1 MIEVSCAL
9 IVEQGRI
16 LIAQNRAT
24 SDHPGKWEFPGGKL
38 KKGET
43 PEQSIVREIFEELNL
58 QVKVIRKL
66 EVVAYDYGHKHIQ
79 LIPFICCVEGG
90 ELALNDHEAVKWISM
105 EQSLNADFSEADK
118 VLLQQPANWRILKE
132 YLRE

>member
-16 LIAQNRAT
+16 LVAQNRAT
-24 SDHPGKWEFPGGKL
+24 SDHPGKWEFPGGKI

-43 PEQSIVREIFEELNL
+43 PEACIVREIKEELNL
-58 QVKVIRKL
+58 QVTVIQRL
-66 EVVAYDYGHKHIQ
+66 EAVAYDYGHKHIQ
-79 LIPFICCVEGG
+79 LIPFVCSLESG
-90 ELALNDHEAVKWISM
+90 ELALNDHEAVAWASL
-105 EQSLNADFSEADK
+105 EQCLKIDFAEADK
-118 VLLQQPANWRILKE
+118 LLLAKVENWRILKE